1 MSESERLAEVHR
13 WLRYAREDLVAAEA
27 VLVQEDV
34 MPRHAC
40 WLAQQSAEK
49 ALKAIFVYLQIDF
62 PRWHDLDALRNRIP
76 EGWSLKADHPDLSA
90 LTEWAVE
97 ARYPGDWPEAVERDA
112 RVAVEQA
119 RAIWHSVCRDLSE
132 HGFEVSAAGGLS
144 EPE

>member
-1 MSESERLAEVHR
+1 MSEIERLAEVHR

-27 VLVQEDV
+27 MLVQEEV
-34 MPRHAC
+34 MPRHTC

-49 ALKAIFVYLQIDF
+49 ALKAVLVFLQIDF
-62 PRWHDLDALRNRIP
+62 PHWHDLDALRNRIP

-112 RVAVEQA
+112 QVAVEQA
-119 RAIWHSVCRDLSE
+119 RAIWHSVCRDLSR
-132 HGFEVSAAGGLS
+132 HGLDVEKCR
-144 EPE
+144 